1 MTPTLASQRLLELR
15 LPDGARVATKG
26 EAVELSLHRS
36 SLHVAVTV
44 PLTVRE
50 WFVTASDR
58 TSGAKVEDW
67 CEYDGYDAS
76 SAEQLDRDMAKDV
89 VAFVEKLI
97 GRELRLAARPDTHI
111 ALEWKVGE
119 TWEQAIPLAVAAV

>member
-1 MTPTLASQRLLELR
+1 MELT
-15 LPDGARVATKG
+15 LPDGARVARKG

-44 PLTVRE
+44 PLTVHE
-50 WFVTASDR
+50 WFVEALDR

-67 CEYDGYDAS
+67 CDYDSHDPS
-76 SAEQLDRDMAKDV
+76 TAEQLDRDMAHDV
-89 VAFVEKLI
+89 GAFVERLLE
-97 GRELRLAARPDTHI
+97 RELRLAGRHGTHV

-119 TWEQAIPLAVAAV
+119 LWEQAVPFAVDPV